1 MTPDMRQQIISTAT
15 QLFMNQGYSAT
26 STRQIAK
33 ILGITQ
39 PAIYHHFNNK
49 EAIYIEVLSCFAIE
63 VGVELRRILE
73 ERDAP
78 HLALKRMGR
87 YLKKQHPMNFSLMMH
102 DMNTELSP
110 EAIKEIFVIW
120 QSNYFRPFIQFFHAI
135 QHTLNPQIEVNI
147 VARHFLR
154 ILSAYINDESYQK
167 QVDDLAIDTMVDI
180 FLYGVMAPPEGLQHN
195 EGAVQVSES

>member
-1 MTPDMRQQIISTAT
+1 MRQQIISIAT

-39 PAIYHHFNNK
+39 PAIYHHFSNK

-63 VGVELRRILE
+63 VGAELKRILE
-73 ERDAP
+73 DHDAP
-78 HLALKRMGR
+78 HFTLKRMGR
-87 YLKKQHPMNFSLMMH
+87 YLKNQHPMNFSLMMR

-110 EAIKEIFVIW
+110 EAIKELFAIW
-120 QSNYFRPFIQFFHAI
+120 QANYFHPFIQFFHTI
-135 QHTLNPQIEVNI
+135 QSTLNPQIEVNI

-154 ILSAYINDESYQK
+154 ILSAYISDESYQK

-180 FLYGVMAPPEGLQHN
+180 FLYGVMTTPAL
-195 EGAVQVSES
+195 VSE

>member
-1 MTPDMRQQIISTAT
+1 MRQQIINTAT

-63 VGVELRRILE
+63 VGTELQSILDDNE
-73 ERDAP
+73 AP
-78 HLALKRMGR
+78 DLTLKRMGR
-87 YLKKQHPMNFSLMMH
+87 YLKNQHPMNFSLMMH

-110 EAIKEIFVIW
+110 EAIRELFMIW
-120 QSNYFRPFIQFFHAI
+120 QSNYFRPFIQFFRNM
-135 QHTLNPQIEVNI
+135 QSTLNPQIEVDI
-147 VARHFLR
+147 VSRHFLR

-167 QVDDLAIDTMVDI
+167 QVDELAIDTMVDI
-180 FLYGVMAPPEGLQHN
+180 FLYGVMATQKSSLN
-195 EGAVQVSES
+195 NND